1 MGPDPPRFRR
11 GMILG
16 KFMPP
21 TQGHRYLAGFTA
33 RLCDR
38 LTVLVCSKPG
48 QSIPGHC
55 RAAWMRDMLPHCDV
69 VHIPDDLPDTPE
81 EHPEFWKLWLAVIHR
96 AVPGAIDL
104 VCTSEDYGPELAR
117 RVGAAYLPV
126 DRCRNGVPV
135 SGTLMRADPYA
146 NWRHLPEA
154 VRSWYCRRVVVF
166 GPESTGKSTLAE
178 RLARHYG
185 TVWVPEYAR
194 GYLDPKG
201 GKCEQ
206 GDIAAIA
213 RGQAASE
220 DELARQA
227 NRVLIC
233 DTDTVTTTIW
243 SEVYYGGVEPWI
255 RDLARE
261 RRHDLYL
268 LCDID
273 VPWVDDTQRDMPQ
286 RREEFRDRCRAA
298 LEAHGRPY
306 VWIRGDWETRFRT
319 AVAAIDPLLGPLAGA
334 RPIAAQ
340 DRLATSLAAG
350 ACL

>member
-194 GYLDPKG
+194 GYLVP
-201 GKCEQ
+201 
-206 GDIAAIA
+206 A
-213 RGQAASE
+213 RPRWRPG
-220 DELARQA
+220 RG
-227 NRVLIC
+227 R
-233 DTDTVTTTIW
+233 W
-243 SEVYYGGVEPWI
+243 
-255 RDLARE
+255 R
-261 RRHDLYL
+261 
-268 LCDID
+268 
-273 VPWVDDTQRDMPQ
+273 
-286 RREEFRDRCRAA
+286 RCRPARTSRPWDR
-298 LEAHGRPY
+298 GR
-306 VWIRGDWETRFRT
+306 R
-319 AVAAIDPLLGPLAGA
+319 
-334 RPIAAQ
+334 IA
-340 DRLATSLAAG
+340 
-350 ACL
+350 C